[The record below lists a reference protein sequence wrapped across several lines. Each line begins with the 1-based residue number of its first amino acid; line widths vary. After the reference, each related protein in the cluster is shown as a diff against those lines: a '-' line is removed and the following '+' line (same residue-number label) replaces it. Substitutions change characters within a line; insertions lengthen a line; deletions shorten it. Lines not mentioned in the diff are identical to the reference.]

1 MKWTFAPGLACVLL
15 ATTHVRGADT
25 YESLRKEWIST
36 ANEITD
42 ALKTIKD
49 ESTAKESRP
58 KLKKLKAKLDDINAR
73 QGKLG
78 RVDVTE
84 ITAVE
89 KKYMKDFETALQG
102 WFKEETRVQK
112 VKGGPEALKELK

>member
-1 MKWTFAPGLACVLL
+1 MKWSFASGLAYVLV
-15 ATTHVRGADT
+15 ATTNVRGADT

-49 ESTAKESRP
+49 ESTAKEGRP

-73 QGKLG
+73 QAKLG
-78 RVDVTE
+78 KVDIAE

-89 KKYMKDFETALQG
+89 KKYMKDFEAALQR